1 MSSANKSILRK
12 LLSKESEWSP
22 KVMVGRAVVAV
33 LPDGALHRFK
43 KAYYAYLLKRAPK
56 EWIENDSLIVQ
67 KLISPGDTVIDIGA
81 NIGFYTRFLSGQV
94 GPAGRVYSFEPIPQT
109 FEILANN
116 VRKIAITNAELL
128 NYALSDTDRSE
139 TMVIP
144 TYRWGSECWYDAR
157 VKTERADPSWRTIKV
172 KTIRL
177 DNLFAGAARKIAFIK
192 CDANYHELAVLRG
205 ALATIRASRPAM
217 LIEVSP
223 DPDNPSTT
231 AFETFNLLRGEGYR
245 PYCFDG
251 STLDARRAGQRS
263 QNYFFLT
270 PEHIQTLRQQSIT
283 VAEA

>member
-12 LLSKESEWSP
+12 LLSKESEWNP
-22 KVMVGRAVVAV
+22 KVMVGRAEVAV
-33 LPDGALHRFK
+33 LPHGALHRLE
-43 KAYYAYLLKRAPK
+43 A
-56 EWIENDSLIVQ
+56 
-67 KLISPGDTVIDIGA
+67 
-81 NIGFYTRFLSGQV
+81 
-94 GPAGRVYSFEPIPQT
+94 
-109 FEILANN
+109 
-116 VRKIAITNAELL
+116 
-128 NYALSDTDRSE
+128 
-139 TMVIP
+139 MVIP
-144 TYRWGSECWYDAR
+144 AYRRGVECWYDAW